1 MRRLLARAWFLGLV
15 VGALAGCGVPADS
28 GPRVIPPDDLPAEL
42 VEPAPP
48 PPVSTTVPVT
58 ERLSVYLVLDD
69 RLVEVSRDTR
79 PPPTPRLALAALLA
93 GPTAEEAAA
102 GIRTAI
108 GTTSGVATGDAQG
121 GTVEIELGP
130 SFEAAGGSEQVLAIA
145 QIVYTLTAVPG
156 VDGVDFT
163 LSGRAVEVPRGDGT
177 LTGEA
182 LRRDAFPNLA
192 PE

>member
-1 MRRLLARAWFLGLV
+1 MRRLPSWFLGLV
-15 VGALAGCGVPADS
+15 VGALAACGVPADS
-28 GPRVIPPDDLPAEL
+28 VPRVIPPDDLPAEL
-42 VEPAPP
+42 VEPAPAA
-48 PPVSTTVPVT
+48 PVPTTVPVT
-58 ERLSVYLVLDD
+58 ERMSVYLVLDD
-69 RLVEVSRDTR
+69 RLVEASRDTQS
-79 PPPTPRLALAALLA
+79 PPRPRLALAALLA

-108 GTTSGVATGDAQG
+108 GTTSGVATGDVQG
-121 GTVEIELGP
+121 GTVEVELGP

-156 VDGVDFT
+156 VDGAAFT

-182 LRRDAFPNLA
+182 LRRDAFPHLA

>member
-1 MRRLLARAWFLGLV
+1 MRRLPSWFLGLV
-15 VGALAGCGVPADS
+15 VGVFVACGVPADPA
-28 GPRVIPPDDLPAEL
+28 PRVIPRGDLPFEL
-42 VEPAPP
+42 VDPEPTAPVP
-48 PPVSTTVPVT
+48 TTVPIT
-58 ERLSVYLVLDD
+58 ESMSVYLVLDD
-69 RLVEVSRDTR
+69 RLVEVSRDTQS
-79 PPPTPRLALAALLA
+79 PPTPRLALAALLA

-102 GIRTAI
+102 GVRTAI
-108 GTTSGVATGDAQG
+108 GTASGVSTGEVQA
-121 GTVEIELGP
+121 GTVEVELGP

-163 LSGRAVEVPRGDGT
+163 LEGRAVEVPRGDGT

-192 PE
+192 PP